1 MGVCVHMRFWKIP
14 WAWYLIMSIPHSQQ
28 KLKETVIIWQL
39 SENNFQVW
47 SLDLD
52 HFFCV
57 LVELLGLLT
66 FSLCYNIL
74 DTELL
79 REETKEPVNLQEFFS
94 PG

>member
-1 MGVCVHMRFWKIP
+1 MCTCGFVKYPGLGILGIP
-14 WAWYLIMSIPHSQQ
+14 RSQQ
-28 KLKETVIIWQL
+28 KLKETVMIWQL

-47 SLDLD
+47 SPKLD

-57 LVELLGLLT
+57 LVELLGLLM

-74 DTELL
+74 DMKFL

-94 PG
+94 LG